1 MKRLGEPPYL
11 CLITEGEA
19 DPGNFRSERP
29 RILETVRGA
38 IADGV
43 TLIQIREKSLT
54 SRLLFDLSVDLVAV
68 RGKADARI
76 LVNGRADIA
85 AAAGADGVHLPED
98 GVPAQVVRRAF
109 PDLLIGVSTHSVESA
124 SAAAASGADYIFFG
138 PIFATPGKPQPVG
151 TDELQAVCRR
161 LGRFPVIALGG
172 IDENNCDRVLSS
184 GAAGIAAI
192 RSLNEPEA
200 RRRVIR
206 AIR

>member
-1 MKRLGEPPYL
+1 VKRLGEPPYL
-11 CLITEGEA
+11 CLITEGKA
-19 DPGNFRSERP
+19 DPANFRSEKP
-29 RILETVRGA
+29 GILETIRDA

-54 SRLLFDLSVDLVAV
+54 ARQLFELSTAAV
-68 RGKADARI
+68 EVRANAEAYI
-76 LVNGRADIA
+76 VVNGRADIA
-85 AAAGADGVHLPED
+85 IAAGADGLHLPGD
-98 GVPAQVVRRAF
+98 GIPAQIVRRVF
-109 PDLLIGVSTHSVESA
+109 PDLVIGASTHSFESA

-138 PIFATPGKPQPVG
+138 PVFATPGKPQPVG
-151 TDELQAVCRR
+151 PDELQAVCRK

-172 IDENNCDRVLSS
+172 IDESNCDLVLSS

-192 RSLNEPEA
+192 RSLNEPDA